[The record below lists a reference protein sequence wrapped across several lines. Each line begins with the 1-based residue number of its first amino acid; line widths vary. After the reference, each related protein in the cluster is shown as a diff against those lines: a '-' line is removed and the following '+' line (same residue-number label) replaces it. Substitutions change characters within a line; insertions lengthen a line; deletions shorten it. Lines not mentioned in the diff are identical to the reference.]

1 MWVYISL
8 VLLQLPMNLL
18 SWLQLKK
25 KKIKK
30 KEKER
35 KNLWESFC
43 VYITK
48 LLGLYTDNL
57 KPAKH
62 MCTDGKI

>member
-1 MWVYISL
+1 M
-8 VLLQLPMNLL
+8 PRGERGG
-18 SWLQLKK
+18 KK